1 MAIPSEWRSVKM
13 KSCKKLAGVFIS
25 MLLLLMLTPV
35 TIFAEGQTGSTYIV
49 KRGDCLS
56 LIAKNTLHDAGR
68 WKEIYELNKSSIAN
82 PERIYTGQVLII
94 PADEAVAANVPAQSA
109 DEAVAA
115 NVPAQPAEEYAGT
128 LAREKLARAALE
140 EPLITAILRQ
150 MESDACSLQGLD
162 SRLKSEES
170 LTRKIQTDAAA
181 DGITE
186 DEAAAKIADVLRYT
200 LCIRED
206 EYAAT
211 VKATLQ
217 KLTDAGC
224 SVIKFKNTWGGF
236 GYKGI
241 NSQLKTPGGYVF
253 ELQFHTPASYNAK
266 EEAHKNYEAIRDPA
280 TSPEERN
287 RLEEFSRDLFRQVP
301 VPDGATELS
310 WNVVTK

>member
-1 MAIPSEWRSVKM
+1 M

-35 TIFAEGQTGSTYIV
+35 TTIFAEGQTGSTYIV

-94 PADEAVAANVPAQSA
+94 PADEAVAANVPAQ
-109 DEAVAA
+109 
-115 NVPAQPAEEYAGT
+115 PAEEYAGT

-140 EPLITAILRQ
+140 EPPITAILRQ

-170 LTRKIQTDAAA
+170 LARKIQSDAAA

-236 GYKGI
+236 GYRGI

-287 RLEEFSRDLFRQVP
+287 RLEEFSRDLFMQVP

>member
-1 MAIPSEWRSVKM
+1 M
-13 KSCKKLAGVFIS
+13 KSSKKLAGVFIS

-94 PADEAVAANVPAQSA
+94 PADEAVAANVPAQ
-109 DEAVAA
+109 
-115 NVPAQPAEEYAGT
+115 PAEEYAGT

-170 LTRKIQTDAAA
+170 LARKIQTDAAA

-224 SVIKFKNTWGGF
+224 SVIKFKNTWSGF

>member
-25 MLLLLMLTPV
+25 LLLLLILTPV

-94 PADEAVAANVPAQSA
+94 PADEAVAANVPAQ
-109 DEAVAA
+109 
-115 NVPAQPAEEYAGT
+115 PAEEYAGT

-170 LTRKIQTDAAA
+170 LARKIQTDAAA

-266 EEAHKNYEAIRDPA
+266 EEEHKYYEVVRDPA
-280 TSPEERN
+280 TS
-287 RLEEFSRDLFRQVP
+287 LE
-301 VPDGATELS
+301 
-310 WNVVTK
+310 

>member
-1 MAIPSEWRSVKM
+1 M

-25 MLLLLMLTPV
+25 LLLLLILTPV

-94 PADEAVAANVPAQSA
+94 PADEAVAANVPAQ
-109 DEAVAA
+109 
-115 NVPAQPAEEYAGT
+115 PAEEYAGT

-170 LTRKIQTDAAA
+170 LARKIQTDAAA

-200 LCIRED
+200 LCIPED

>member
-35 TIFAEGQTGSTYIV
+35 TTIFAEGQTGSTYIV
-49 KRGDCLS
+49 NRGDCLS

-94 PADEAVAANVPAQSA
+94 PADEAVAANVPAQ
-109 DEAVAA
+109 
-115 NVPAQPAEEYAGT
+115 PAEEYAGT

-140 EPLITAILRQ
+140 EPPITAILRQ

-170 LTRKIQTDAAA
+170 LARKIQSDAAA

-236 GYKGI
+236 GYRGI

-287 RLEEFSRDLFRQVP
+287 RLEEFSRDLFMQVP